1 MSDGGGLNF
10 SRGWSKLHIFN
21 SSYFLFEEVSS
32 CYLMKKL
39 RGSGVP
45 ATQQCHPTQI
55 DREKKFRGPEPP
67 NIAETLF
74 IIDMAAISM
83 NDSLRELM
91 ERTMLVTSVS
101 TDESEILTLRSDIA
115 AGNVSVASLRILRKH
130 MVEMRE
136 VRSLHSYISGSKVT
150 FPSLKPIIAE
160 VSCKSKMNI
169 DCR

>member
-1 MSDGGGLNF
+1 M
-10 SRGWSKLHIFN
+10 
-21 SSYFLFEEVSS
+21 
-32 CYLMKKL
+32 
-39 RGSGVP
+39 
-45 ATQQCHPTQI
+45 
-55 DREKKFRGPEPP
+55 PP
-67 NIAETLF
+67 NIAEALF

-150 FPSLKPIIAE
+150 FPTLKPIIAE